1 MKKTL
6 RQCLLPVL
14 LGCSGVAQAGLLNP
28 DFSQGFQHWQAAVSW
43 TDQQSG
49 SDATDSG
56 ELFGAYP
63 AAFSLSGSNV
73 TLTTALQAQREL
85 WSLLMY
91 QDLQLDAVGPG
102 KALWLQFN
110 LKALLSSSADFYFA
124 QLRDL
129 DTNDVLDLS
138 AGGRFNLTSWIG
150 RNLTLEFGVQDND
163 FVLGDSLT
171 LSQLQLE
178 SRDVPAPASLL
189 LFCAGLLLLPR
200 AGTGRVGTDRA
211 ATGAQHHG

>member
-1 MKKTL
+1 M
-6 RQCLLPVL
+6 
-14 LGCSGVAQAGLLNP
+14 AQAGLLNP
-28 DFSQGFQHWQAAVSW
+28 DFSQGYQHWQATVSW

-49 SDATDSG
+49 DSATDSG
-56 ELFGAYP
+56 DLFGTYP
-63 AAFSLSGSNV
+63 AAFSLAGSSV

-91 QDLQLDAVGPG
+91 QDLQLDAVGAG

-110 LKALLSSSADFYFA
+110 LNALLSSSDDFYFA

-150 RNLTLEFGVQDND
+150 RNLTLEFGLQDND

-171 LSQLQLE
+171 LSQFQLE

-189 LFCAGLLLLPR
+189 LLCAGLLLLPR
-200 AGTGRVGTDRA
+200 AGTGRVGTGRA
-211 ATGAQHHG
+211 VTGAQHHG

>member
-14 LGCSGVAQAGLLNP
+14 LGCSGMAQAGLLNP

-49 SDATDSG
+49 SSATDSG

-91 QDLQLDAVGPG
+91 QDLQLDAVGAG
-102 KALWLQFN
+102 KALWLQFS
-110 LKALLSSSADFYFA
+110 LKALLSSSDDFYFA

-138 AGGRFNLTSWIG
+138 AGGRFNLSGWIG
-150 RNLTLEFGVQDND
+150 RNLTLEFGLQDND

-171 LSQLQLE
+171 LSQFQLE
-178 SRDVPAPASLL
+178 TRDVPAPASLVL
-189 LFCAGLLLLPR
+189 ICAGLLLLR
-200 AGTGRVGTDRA
+200 HSGRSST
-211 ATGAQHHG
+211 ATGVLHHV